1 MSIDR
6 QNNVFVYYTTRILRN
21 VPRPHVCLSV
31 CMSVR
36 PRGGAQVPQLAAGS
50 LGLRIMAGAP
60 SLLPMQGVD
69 GQREEDQEK
78 EEEEDIVYQSSIPG
92 VQINVTTD
100 ADRLNIWARRLQMQW
115 LGEGDAGRNDLDH
128 LNART
133 KQRVRLQ
140 HQKDVQKRSNQI
152 RREIFFWVI
161 WAGLLALVLNSFAL
175 GDSFKYSA
183 KVRQEILGESEELL
197 EGVSTREGVW
207 DFIEQTLNPTI
218 FPEDTSDPNYKW
230 RKNTMIGAL
239 RLQQTRTQKNVG
251 CKIPKVY
258 DKLIPSCYPS
268 LDYTKQSKESF
279 GRERQ
284 FVAEEM
290 PVFPMTEYVYIYDI
304 ASDLNIS
311 SANQE
316 LNELRAQEWL
326 DLESAKL
333 VVLNT
338 HCSRLESAVLGR
350 HSSLPWPPGAKSPR
364 SWVAPRRAG
373 SHREAAMWR

>member
-1 MSIDR
+1 
-6 QNNVFVYYTTRILRN
+6 
-21 VPRPHVCLSV
+21 
-31 CMSVR
+31 
-36 PRGGAQVPQLAAGS
+36 
-50 LGLRIMAGAP
+50 
-60 SLLPMQGVD
+60 MQGVD

-175 GDSFKYSA
+175 GESFKYSA